1 MKISNL
7 FLKFLDKKKYK
18 KNKLIINQLKEK
30 QFFDSNL
37 KDLLGDI
44 QKRLENKKEINFLHS
59 GHCGDIINSLPVIKK
74 IANSHICNLYL
85 RLNKTIP
92 VDHLDHPFGQV
103 YLNDRGFK
111 MLDPLLKKQK
121 YLSNVEIFKG
131 QEIDVNL
138 DLIRELPIALEF
150 DSMRYSFH
158 IAGEQT
164 DLSEEFIQVEEHEK
178 VKNKIVIQRSLR
190 RQNHLINYKF
200 LNKYEDVYFV
210 GVKNEY
216 EELKK
221 EINHLI
227 FYDCESFLEM
237 ASIIKSSKIFI
248 GNASLGFTLAEGL
261 KIPRL
266 LESSPWSSPQQVHG
280 KNGYDF
286 FFQSHFEKFFN
297 ILYKK

>member
-1 MKISNL
+1 MNILNI
-7 FLKFLDKKKYK
+7 FLKFLNKEKYR
-18 KNKLIINQLKEK
+18 KNKLILKQLNEKKIFDLNFKELI
-30 QFFDSNL
+30 SN
-37 KDLLGDI
+37 I
-44 QKRLENKKEINFLHS
+44 QKKIETKKEINFLHS
-59 GHCGDIINSLPVIKK
+59 GHCGDIINSLPLIKK
-74 IANSHICNLYL
+74 ISNNHVCNLYL
-85 RLNKTIP
+85 RVNKNIP
-92 VDHLDHPFGQV
+92 VDHLGHPFGAV
-103 YLNDRGFK
+103 YLNDRGFEMIK
-111 MLDPLLKKQK
+111 PLLDKQK
-121 YLSNVEIFKG
+121 YLSKISMFKD
-131 QEIDVNL
+131 QDIDINL
-138 DLIRELPIALEF
+138 DLIRELPLALEF

-158 IAGEQT
+158 VAGEQT
-164 DLSEEFIQVEEHEK
+164 DLSEEFITVDEHK
-178 VKNKIVIQRSLR
+178 KIKNKIVIQRSLR

-221 EINHLI
+221 EINNLI

-237 ASIIKSSKIFI
+237 ASIIQSSKIFI

-261 KIPRL
+261 KTPRL
-266 LESSPWSSPQQVHG
+266 LESCPWSSPQQVHG